1 MPPNI
6 GVCCEKL
13 IFVRIFDVVATP
25 RGDFADDFE
34 VVCEVAVKCWRLNN
48 RMKQRFFKIGNEM
61 TEYERVLGFIRQHGE

>member
-1 MPPNI
+1 MWWLRHE
-6 GVCCEKL
+6 GVKSADEM
-13 IFVRIFDVVATP
+13 
-25 RGDFADDFE
+25 DFAVDDFE